1 MKLKANKKRN
11 PAFNA
16 RKVWNTFWRKISWMD
31 ILGWETQVL
40 KDKCLL
46 MGLMLFIHVV
56 RKEDSCV
63 VKSYGLLKESEWIA
77 LAIFLNIFTSV
88 LNSWLNS
95 PQLCRHIAVV
105 CIDLWC
111 SAGVYF
117 RSYFSCTVEKR
128 WFIFL
133 LQKWLTTNAFQEPG
147 PVNQPQTCSWDSIK
161 LIGHTVQ
168 L

>member
-1 MKLKANKKRN
+1 
-11 PAFNA
+11 
-16 RKVWNTFWRKISWMD
+16 
-31 ILGWETQVL
+31 
-40 KDKCLL
+40 

-77 LAIFLNIFTSV
+77 LAIFLNTLHQCIKF
-88 LNSWLNS
+88 LCLNS
-95 PQLCRHIAVV
+95 PQLCRHVAVV

-117 RSYFSCTVEKR
+117 RSYFSCTVEKC

-168 L
+168 LQFNYFSFYVNEISYCSKTNYYFLMTVHHLHALILIQPLV